1 MARNKV
7 LPTGDA
13 QPALLDVQGVA
24 ALLGCSPRHVY
35 RLADA
40 GRMPKAVKLGS
51 LSRWSSD
58 AIAEWI
64 AGGCKAVRT
73 ATTKQPHPTLKNC
86 RETPA
91 QHKGTPE

>member
-1 MARNKV
+1 MSRKTIS
-7 LPTGDA
+7 PTGDV

-35 RLADA
+35 RLTDA

-51 LSRWSSD
+51 LSRWSHD

-64 AGGCKAVRT
+64 ATGCKPVMSAPPKSPS
-73 ATTKQPHPTLKNC
+73 AKQLHSNS
-86 RETPA
+86 
-91 QHKGTPE
+91 